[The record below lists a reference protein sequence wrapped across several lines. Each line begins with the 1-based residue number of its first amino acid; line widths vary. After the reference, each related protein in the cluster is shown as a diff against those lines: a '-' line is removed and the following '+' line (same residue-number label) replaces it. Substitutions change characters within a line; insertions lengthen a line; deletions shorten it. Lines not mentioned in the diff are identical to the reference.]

1 VDQDSAVTGVVLA
14 GGRSTRMGGR
24 DKGLIELHGRPLW
37 KWVADKLSSQ
47 VENVVI
53 SANRNLDSYQA
64 SGLPVIEDS
73 LADFPGPLAGVLSVM
88 QQINS
93 DWFLFCPCD
102 TPAIPDDLLS
112 RLEAEI
118 KGSPAVWVNDG
129 ERDHPAIT
137 LLHRR
142 LIPSLQDYLQAGER
156 RVMVFLRQSGGH
168 SVDFSDRPAA
178 FVNVNTPE
186 ELAHWQERQ

>member
-1 VDQDSAVTGVVLA
+1 MA

-53 SANRNLDSYQA
+53 SANRNLDSYQV
-64 SGLPVIEDS
+64 SGLAVIEDS
-73 LADFPGPLAGVLSVM
+73 LADFPGPLAGILSVM

-112 RLEAEI
+112 RFKAEI

-129 ERDHPAIT
+129 ERDHPAIA

-186 ELAHWQERQ
+186 ELAHWQERR

>member
-1 VDQDSAVTGVVLA
+1 
-14 GGRSTRMGGR
+14 MGGR

-37 KWVADKLSSQ
+37 KWVAGTLSSQ

-73 LADFPGPLAGVLSVM
+73 LADFPGPLAGILSVM
-88 QQINS
+88 QQVNS
-93 DWFLFCPCD
+93 EWFLFCPCD
-102 TPAIPDDLLS
+102 TPAIPDDLLL
-112 RLEAEI
+112 RFKAEI
-118 KGSPAVWVNDG
+118 EGAAAVWAHDG
-129 ERDHPAIT
+129 ERDHPAIA

-186 ELAHWQERQ
+186 QLAHWQEKQ

>member
-1 VDQDSAVTGVVLA
+1 MDQDSVVTGVVLA

-64 SGLPVIEDS
+64 SGLPVVQDS
-73 LADFPGPLAGVLSVM
+73 LADFPGPLAGILSVM

-129 ERDHPAIT
+129 ERDHPAIA

-142 LIPSLQDYLQAGER
+142 LIPSLQDYLRAGER